1 MDNSIIGLGTEVKIN
16 VHIEPL
22 PSLPTEENPDKKT
35 MHMSDYD
42 FNVKFFT
49 RANKSV
55 TIDKVYM
62 VKQDDD
68 NYIAVVDTSE
78 LGAGV
83 LQMIVTAMIPDG
95 DCGEDNVRTEVTPP
109 ITTNIQITK

>member
-16 VHIEPL
+16 VHIDPL
-22 PSLPTEENPDKKT
+22 PSSATEENPDKKT
-35 MHMSDYD
+35 MRMSDYD

-83 LQMIVTAMIPDG
+83 LQMIVTAMIP
-95 DCGEDNVRTEVTPP
+95 CRVCISRDNYMG
-109 ITTNIQITK
+109 N